1 MKREE
6 IETRLRKYL
15 ERDRK
20 GVRKELLRLLLDGRK
35 YTTTEIYE
43 KLREKGFDLNAR
55 GVSAMVGL
63 MSARLGILK
72 MELGEKNRYF
82 IKPEYVDLVRSIL
95 EEFDRIC

>member
-95 EEFDRIC
+95 EEFDRVC